1 MQIAAGLGVL
11 NMEVTGDPEDVVRV
25 EFRFDRLRNRLVV
38 GERGVMNMPLPRRCI
53 KAIVECIDENEVV
66 QKTLKMDLIRRIGK
80 CVAKHVVIILNDS
93 STPINCEFCNASAT
107 DMEAFISVNIL
118 GGNGGESCVAC
129 FTAFREWIHCD
140 SVQCR
145 EMAEYNSK
153 KGDEVGDVNTTK
165 EGDESAYFLFKGA
178 ADVTADVL
186 DCMTKEMGPGI
197 APATDLAAGAETVE
211 AGGSGSYAMRIDY
224 TFAIF
229 EFSSF
234 GQVRVQ
240 ATYKQLTSIDP
251 YLRFPGN
258 WSFDRAKAAG
268 FVGQEEVPEDVKR
281 QYFRKIVDNGVAKVF
296 EEKRPV
302 CTVCKSDIAVGMS
315 FQMAYVP
322 CLDGSKG
329 TFVPATIERWVCE
342 SKLCL
347 GRAARGGI
355 RDAKA
360 TGYGGGC
367 NNCGSFPQEKNL
379 RCSRCHKVYYCSRE
393 CQVGDWDRHKR
404 ICKAVKNAKHWRR
417 ETLVEQK

>member
-1 MQIAAGLGVL
+1 MKGSAPPN
-11 NMEVTGDPEDVVRV
+11 NMVRV
-25 EFRFDRLRNRLVV
+25 EFRFDRLCSRLGA
-38 GERGVMNMPLPRRCI
+38 GERGVMNIPLPRRCI
-53 KAIVECIDENEVV
+53 TAIVECRDENEVV
-66 QKTLKMDLIRRIGK
+66 QKTLKIALIRRIGK

-93 STPINCEFCNASAT
+93 NTPINCEFCNASAT
-107 DMEAFISVNIL
+107 DMEAFMSVNIL

-145 EMAEYNSK
+145 EMAEYNTK
-153 KGDEVGDVNTTK
+153 KGDEVGDVNTSK
-165 EGDESAYFLFKGA
+165 EGDESAYFVFKGV
-178 ADVTADVL
+178 ADVPADFF
-186 DCMTKEMGPGI
+186 DYATKEMGPGI
-197 APATDLAAGAETVE
+197 AHATDLAAGAETVE
-211 AGGSGSYAMRIDY
+211 AGRSGSYSLRIDY
-224 TFAIF
+224 THAISK
-229 EFSSF
+229 FSSM
-234 GQVRVQ
+234 GEVRVQ

-251 YLRFPGN
+251 YIRFPGN

-281 QYFRKIVDNGVAKVF
+281 QYMRRIVDNAVAKVVQ
-296 EEKRPV
+296 EKKPL
-302 CTVCKSDIAVGMS
+302 CTVCTSKTAVGMS

-322 CLDGSKG
+322 SLDGSKG

-342 SKLCL
+342 SKMCL

-393 CQVGDWDRHKR
+393 CQVGDWDSHKR
-404 ICKAVKNAKHWRR
+404 ICKAVKEAKHWHG
-417 ETLVEQK
+417 ETSIEQK